1 MYPSCP
7 EWCCSIHSPHVIKQ
21 LCAQLWYVVVP
32 GAHKNDAKE
41 NGSTQKYY
49 EVILERIKSV
59 LRKQIHLSAT
69 HLCNTMWHFSFLA
82 WENKNKRKRERT
94 DNVVRHSQK
103 TDECK
108 HLSNFGKMLNSQ
120 CSCNFLTLQN
130 LALFYVAY
138 CSYFYN
144 GKGFYSWT
152 IIMLSWKIWY

>member
-1 MYPSCP
+1 MYPSCL

-21 LCAQLWYVVVP
+21 LRAQLWYVVVP

-82 WENKNKRKRERT
+82 WENKSREKERERT
-94 DNVVRHSQK
+94 TLWGTLKKQMNVNICPILGKCWTVNVHVISLLCK
-103 TDECK
+103 TW
-108 HLSNFGKMLNSQ
+108 H
-120 CSCNFLTLQN
+120 
-130 LALFYVAY
+130 
-138 CSYFYN
+138 YF
-144 GKGFYSWT
+144 
-152 IIMLSWKIWY
+152 M